1 MRGDVVLSRE
11 GPGLRAPSRQIFV
24 WASELLRESGLS
36 PASLSCIAYGAG
48 PGSFTG
54 VRLAAS
60 LAQSLGYAWNRPACP
75 VSSLAAMASAALRQ
89 AAEEGRDLPQAV
101 ACALDARLGEI
112 YLGLYVPDATM
123 GVRQIVA
130 DALLPP
136 EAVVL
141 PEGKRWLAVGSGWA
155 AWPDLVDRCAQQ
167 LERHQPRV
175 LPTALDVGQL
185 AAPRFV
191 TGECVPASR
200 ALPNYL
206 RDQVATAR
214 QS

>member
-1 MRGDVVLSRE
+1 MLLRE
-11 GPGLRAPSRQIFV
+11 CPGLRAPSRQIFV
-24 WASELLRESGLS
+24 WASELLREAGLS

-60 LAQSLGYAWNRPACP
+60 LAQSLGYAGNRPACP

-89 AAEEGRDLPQAV
+89 AAGEGRDVPQAV

-123 GVRQIVA
+123 GVRHVVA
-130 DALLPP
+130 DALLAPD
-136 EAVVL
+136 AIVL
-141 PEGKRWLAVGSGWA
+141 PEGQRWLAVGPGWA

-167 LERHQPRV
+167 LEWYQPRV

-185 AAPRFV
+185 AAPRFAA
-191 TGECVPASR
+191 GECVPASR

-206 RDQVATAR
+206 RERVAMTS
-214 QS
+214 QG